1 MKWSTLY
8 TTGTALAMLKGDNSF
23 WNAQHLVSSKFQEK
37 LTKGLI
43 QRFSQELV
51 GGQHNWVAAYVML
64 KAEIGPFN
72 VDARNSNG
80 DTLLNLACQSANF
93 SLAFE
98 LVTNHGAS
106 ASIANNHG
114 EEPIHLLHQIP
125 ADKAEVIEAI
135 AIILAEA
142 GADVECYAPPRS
154 GDYCPSFSNITL
166 FPTPLLRAIA
176 RRNVPAISCL
186 VGWGLRFLQWREA
199 FILI

>member
-1 MKWSTLY
+1 MNALGRWDAVLARYLGSNLVEYYLWKVLGGDRSEKTRSLLLSYLALCRSAGDLNVCSASSSIHQLLASDMKWSTLY

-51 GGQHNWVAAYVML
+51 GGQHNWVAVYVML

-93 SLAFE
+93 SLPFE
-98 LVTNHGAS
+98 LVTNHNAS

-114 EEPIHLLHQIP
+114 EEPIHWLH
-125 ADKAEVIEAI
+125 
-135 AIILAEA
+135 
-142 GADVECYAPPRS
+142 
-154 GDYCPSFSNITL
+154 
-166 FPTPLLRAIA
+166 
-176 RRNVPAISCL
+176 
-186 VGWGLRFLQWREA
+186 
-199 FILI
+199 